1 MKIFGIDFTSA
12 PRGTKPI
19 TVAEGEFKKG
29 TLTLQQIHT
38 LSDFDEFEKF
48 LNQKGPWVA
57 GIDFPFGLPGAFL
70 SALGLPHDWENYVQT
85 LTRRSRTEFEKK
97 IKTFKSRHSSPYK
110 EPLRFTDVLASAQ
123 SPLKLINAPVAKMFY
138 EGSRRILK
146 SGASIVPCHPKKT
159 NRIILEAYPALV
171 ARRFATAYKSD
182 GKDTSQK
189 KAARKKIVAGL
200 SGIGFKREFGFSIK
214 IDDSLKREMLND
226 PKGDC
231 LDAVLGSLQA
241 AWAWN
246 QGKPHY
252 GIPAGAQ
259 SLTRSEGWIVDPS
272 LRMPLD
278 SRPSKPNNFS
288 PVQAATNGHN
298 EQTIKNLLGKLRKLT
313 DIGVALNAERNLEV
327 LLELI
332 MQEACNFTN
341 ADGGTLYILE
351 KGKLHFKI
359 FQNDT
364 LGIRMGGNSKS
375 PIPFPPLEMNPSNVS
390 SYVAMTGNTINIPD
404 VSKYTER
411 DFSGPR
417 VFDRKFNYRTQ
428 SMLLVPMKN
437 QDEENLGVIQL
448 LNARKPGEPKKV
460 IPFSHEDVRW
470 IQSLASQ
477 AAVAITHVSLVQEI
491 QKAYSEV
498 ASARDMA
505 MEANAAKSKFLA
517 NMTHELR
524 TPMNAIIGYT
534 EILKEEMVE
543 RDLPQFQEDLEKI
556 GDSAKIL
563 MELINGILDLSK
575 IESGKMEIK
584 LESFK
589 IQNAIQAAVQT
600 IEPMVQKNK
609 NTLKVQCDE
618 NLGYMVADQAWVR
631 QTLINLLSN
640 ACKFTEGGKIS
651 LEVIRVNRD
660 NTPWIIFK
668 VADTGIGIAP
678 EEIRSVFS
686 EFTQADSTITRKFGG
701 TGLGMAISRRFC
713 RMMGGDISAQ
723 SELNKGSTLTVQLPA
738 KVIPYAPPPRR
749 RSTDL

>member
-12 PRGTKPI
+12 PRRTKPI
-19 TVAEGEFKKG
+19 TVAEGDFKNG
-29 TLTLQQIHT
+29 ILTLLHIHT
-38 LSDFDEFEKF
+38 LTDFDEFEKF
-48 LNQKGPWVA
+48 LKQKGPWVA

-70 SALGLPHDWENYVQT
+70 STLGLPHDWEKYVRI
-85 LTRRSRTEFEKK
+85 LTRRSRSEFEKK
-97 IKTFKSRHSSPYK
+97 IKTFKAKHSSPYK

-123 SPLKLINAPVAKMFY
+123 SPLKLVNAPVAKMFY
-138 EGSRRILK
+138 EGARRILK
-146 SGASIVPCHPKKT
+146 SGASIVPCHPKKAD
-159 NRIILEAYPALV
+159 RIILEAYPALM
-171 ARRFATAYKSD
+171 ARRFANAYKSD

-189 KAARKKIVAGL
+189 KAARKKIVAGISATGL
-200 SGIGFKREFGFSIK
+200 KREFGFSIK
-214 IDDSLKREMLND
+214 INDSLRREMLND
-226 PKGDC
+226 AKGDC
-231 LDAVLGSLQA
+231 LDAVLCSLQA

-252 GIPAGAQ
+252 GIPAGAK
-259 SLTRSEGWIVDPS
+259 SLTRSEGWIIDPS
-272 LRMPLD
+272 LQMPVD
-278 SRPSKPNNFS
+278 SRPGIPNNS
-288 PVQAATNGHN
+288 PPVQAMTSGHN
-298 EQTIKNLLGKLRKLT
+298 EQTILNLLEKLKKLT
-313 DIGVALNAERNLEV
+313 DISVALNAERNLEV

-351 KGKLHFKI
+351 KGELHFKI
-359 FQNDT
+359 FLNDT
-364 LGIRMGGNSKS
+364 LDIRMGGNSKK

-404 VSKYTER
+404 VSKYTEH

-437 QDEENLGVIQL
+437 KDEETLGVIQL
-448 LNARKPGEPKKV
+448 LNARKPGQPKKV
-460 IPFSHEDVRW
+460 VPFSHENVRW

-477 AAVAITHVSLVQEI
+477 AAVAITHVSMVEEI
-491 QKAYSEV
+491 RKAASEV

-505 MEANAAKSKFLA
+505 LEANATKSKFLA

-534 EILKEEMVE
+534 EILKEEMIE
-543 RDLPQFQEDLEKI
+543 KNMPEFQDDLEKI

-563 MELINGILDLSK
+563 MELINSILDLSK

-589 IQNAIQAAVQT
+589 IQDVIQAAIRT

-609 NTLKVQCDE
+609 NTLEVQCDE
-618 NLGYMVADQAWVR
+618 NLGYMVADLAWIR

-640 ACKFTEGGKIS
+640 ACKFTEGGEIS

-660 NTPWIIFK
+660 NIPWIIFK
-668 VADTGIGIAP
+668 VADTGIGIVREKIA
-678 EEIRSVFS
+678 SVFS

-701 TGLGMAISRRFC
+701 TGLGLAISRRFC

-723 SELNKGSTLTVQLPA
+723 SELNKGSTFTVQLPA
-738 KVIPYAPPPRR
+738 KVIPYTPPPRR